1 MNRNAPLAL
10 LLALLLTLSAC
21 AGQADTA
28 PDTDSPP
35 AEDAADGV
43 PEEETPEADAPFTLG
58 YYSALGLNPYTCSN
72 TTNQAVIR
80 LLYEPL
86 FEVGPDFSV
95 SPVLARACTPD
106 GTGRWTLTLSEEAVF
121 WDGSP
126 LTAQDVV
133 YSLTQA
139 AAEGSIYESRLAPM
153 SDLSLEGD
161 AVAFSWDGP
170 HGELESLLEIPIVQ
184 SGSARDA
191 VPVGTGPY
199 QPVTDEDGLSALTV
213 HAAWPEADALP
224 LGEIAL
230 YPAPDSDMLIYHF
243 ERGAVTLVTSDLTAP
258 DSLGYFGHYETWD
271 YPTSHLLYLGC
282 NTAEGPCAETAFR
295 AALQSAL
302 NRETMAESLLSGHAD
317 ASPLPFHPAS
327 ALYDASLAE
336 PYAAPDPS
344 ALEGWART
352 EVRLLVNADASFKVT
367 LAEYAAA
374 TLADAGLTVT
384 VQSLSWPA
392 FQAALEA
399 GEYDLYLGEVRLEP
413 NFDLSCLL
421 AEDGSLNFSGYRSEA
436 VSSALEAYLASG
448 AQGRADAAAA
458 LSLAVC
464 RESPILPLCFERHSI
479 LSNWGGLKAYTAT
492 QSNLF
497 YHFTQWDLGNR
508 IS

>member
-1 MNRNAPLAL
+1 MKKIVLTISLAIVVCLILSTFVCCSYNTSEGACAVVVDAGALAL
-10 LLALLLTLSAC
+10 PLSPAPTPEHFSLPSGFTAAEIEVKFSVKDYSFSVIGCYMFDTEIARFVFRVYQSELDYYKHYLQVSGYTFDGFSGWELAPQGLYYTANFVSLNDVSLDCIHTPLTYTVQFVDGMSGDVIQTLTASYGSTVTAPTPRPTEAAPDLADFELETLALT
-21 AGQADTA
+21 
-28 PDTDSPP
+28 
-35 AEDAADGV
+35 
-43 PEEETPEADAPFTLG
+43 
-58 YYSALGLNPYTCSN
+58 
-72 TTNQAVIR
+72 
-80 LLYEPL
+80 
-86 FEVGPDFSV
+86 
-95 SPVLARACTPD
+95 
-106 GTGRWTLTLSEEAVF
+106 
-121 WDGSP
+121 
-126 LTAQDVV
+126 
-133 YSLTQA
+133 
-139 AAEGSIYESRLAPM
+139 EGSA
-153 SDLSLEGD
+153 
-161 AVAFSWDGP
+161 
-170 HGELESLLEIPIVQ
+170 
-184 SGSARDA
+184 
-191 VPVGTGPY
+191 
-199 QPVTDEDGLSALTV
+199 VTD
-213 HAAWPEADALP
+213 WPAEADALP

-258 DSLGYFGHYETWD
+258 DSLGYSGHYETWD

-282 NTAEGPCAETAFR
+282 NTAEGPCAGAAFR
-295 AALQSAL
+295 TALQSAL

-336 PYAAPDPS
+336 ACAAPDPS
-344 ALEGWART
+344 ALEGWAGT
-352 EVRLLVNADASFKVT
+352 EVRLLVNAAASLKVA

-374 TLADAGLTVT
+374 TLEDAGLTVT